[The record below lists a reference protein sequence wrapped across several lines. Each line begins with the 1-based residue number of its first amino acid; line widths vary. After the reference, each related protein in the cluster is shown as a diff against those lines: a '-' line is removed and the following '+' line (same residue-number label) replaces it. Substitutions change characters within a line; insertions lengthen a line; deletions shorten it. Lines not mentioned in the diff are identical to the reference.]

1 MTDGGLGSTERR
13 AALIAGL
20 GMLVMTVA
28 AILAEMVAFSQML
41 VPGDAAATAANVIA
55 SDSIFRA
62 GIWGILVVLIC
73 DVVVAWGLYVLL
85 EPVDAKLSLFTA
97 WLRVVYAVVLGI
109 ALSAL
114 VVVTILLSNA
124 DYLSVLETG
133 HLHVYVL
140 TLFNAYYE
148 VWGVGFIIFGAHL
161 LILGVLALK
170 SDYIPRILGVLL
182 VIAGVGY
189 IGEYTGRL
197 LLPSFDVPLS
207 ITGWGELVFMFW
219 LLWIGMPARW
229 SQEAA

>member
-1 MTDGGLGSTERR
+1 MTDGGLGSTGRR

-20 GMLVMTVA
+20 GMLAMTVA
-28 AILAEMVAFSQML
+28 VILADMVAFSQIM

-55 SDSIFRA
+55 SDLMFRA
-62 GIWGILVVLIC
+62 GIWGMLVVLIC
-73 DVVVAWGLYVLL
+73 DVVVAWGLYMLL

-124 DYLSVLETG
+124 DYLSVLEPG
-133 HLHVYVL
+133 QLHVYVL

-170 SDYIPRILGVLL
+170 SDYVPRFLGVLL
-182 VIAGVGY
+182 VVAGVGY

-197 LLPSFDVPLS
+197 LFPDFDVPLS
-207 ITGWGELVFMFW
+207 MAGWASVT
-219 LLWIGMPARW
+219 
-229 SQEAA
+229 S